1 MKFWILFVLLCYY
14 QLFHCYYVDLLPMQK
29 KLCYAHDLEFYFAFC
44 DNPIMRV
51 ACCYVAIFSFLPEQS
66 HAKHK
71 LLQSQ
76 YESYRSSGEENSERI
91 NKLVSSFT
99 KLMTEI
105 RDNHAAS
112 LVDYDVSAMLAGLIM
127 TVTVSQLLNM
137 HV

>member
-1 MKFWILFVLLCYY
+1 MLYTDA
-14 QLFHCYYVDLLPMQK
+14 Q
-29 KLCYAHDLEFYFAFC
+29 DLEFYVLCF
-44 DNPIMRV
+44 DNPMMCSLLI
-51 ACCYVAIFSFLPEQS
+51 CCDFLFFPEQS

-76 YESYRSSGEENSERI
+76 YESYRRSGEENSERI

-99 KLMTEI
+99 HLMTEI

-112 LVDYDVSAMLAGLIM
+112 LVDYDVTAMLAGLIM

-137 HV
+137 HVLVIEG